1 MFPYSFGIGWF
12 VCNHCNCTFE
22 SSIFPSMELRCP
34 FCGRIVG
41 EDRGVI
47 DDIIEW
53 GVEFFSNE
61 INQKTAIVGFE
72 SSASAINAFL
82 IYADNG
88 GAYIKFQK
96 MSESFTTEELKKK
109 LPESLWV
116 KFIQGGKIMVANLYR
131 EDGEVRIDYSDW
143 YKTIKENV
151 TN

>member
-1 MFPYSFGIGWF
+1 MFPYSFGWF

-61 INQKTAIVGFE
+61 INKKTAIVGFE

-82 IYADNG
+82 IYAGNG
-88 GAYIKFQK
+88 GAYIKSQK
-96 MSESFTTEELKKK
+96 MSESFSVEDLKKE
-109 LPESLWV
+109 LPESLWEKYDLGG
-116 KFIQGGKIMVANLYR
+116 KFIVARLLRVNGKVQ
-131 EDGEVRIDYSDW
+131 IDYCDW
-143 YKTIKENV
+143 YMKIKGNG
-151 TN
+151 TK